1 MDETEQL
8 IERWFLDELS
18 PKDLKK
24 LTAICREQKAVRQR
38 FAAMVESERML
49 KAMGPG
55 EAFDES
61 FCAEVRAR
69 IDLEFNESPDF
80 SDAKIVARIESEE
93 ASKRFHFG
101 IGLKIA
107 AGVALF
113 LGLSLIS
120 LLKTTQPTPEFL
132 ATITSVEGV
141 LWSSQE
147 FENGIPA
154 GSGVIAIERG
164 FIELE
169 FPHKTRLLI
178 EGPARFNI
186 INPMLMEL
194 SQGKLVAQV
203 PEKGHGFRVICPD
216 AEVIDLGTGFGVEAL
231 HDQKTEVHVLQG
243 KVKAKATWEIE
254 YQELTQDEALT
265 ADSSVKLLSNGN
277 AQPDRFLDELPDR
290 STKQPVQYAH
300 WSFDEGSGSRV
311 QAGYNHS
318 SSGVSADGL
327 LRMSRDPEK
336 SLSKG
341 PKWIDG
347 VFGSAL
353 QFDGQGSFVQTDYR
367 GISGNQARTLAFWV
381 KADPESRAGYAILGW
396 GAHPYEE
403 GKVWQASLNPQES
416 DGPVGGLRLGIHGQT
431 AICDTDLRDGQ
442 WHHCAIVLYPGTL
455 EDIPLPKQLMLFY
468 IDGELQHANR
478 HTFLGIDTG
487 SAENAS
493 PVVMGTSAGHKRNRT
508 FDGCLDEIYL
518 IDKPLSQFEIRTLMR
533 ENRL

>member
-1 MDETEQL
+1 MDEIEQL
-8 IERWFLDELS
+8 IERWFQDELS
-18 PKDLKK
+18 PKDLMK
-24 LTAICREQKAVRQR
+24 LTTICREQKAVRQR

-61 FCAEVRAR
+61 FCEEVRAR
-69 IDLEFNESPDF
+69 IDLEFNESSDF
-80 SDAKIVARIESEE
+80 SEAKIVARIESEE
-93 ASKRFHFG
+93 VSKSFHFG

-120 LLKTTQPTPEFL
+120 LLKITNPSPEFL

-147 FENGIPA
+147 LENGIPA
-154 GSGVIAIERG
+154 GWGDIAIERG

-203 PEKGHGFRVICPD
+203 PEDGHGFRVLCPD
-216 AEVIDLGTGFGVEAL
+216 AEVIDLGTRFGVEVL
-231 HDQKTEVHVLQG
+231 QDQKTEVHVLQG
-243 KVKAKATWEIE
+243 KVKARATWEIE
-254 YQELTQDEALT
+254 YQELTRDEALT
-265 ADSSVKLLSNGN
+265 AESSVQSLSNGN

-290 STKQPVQYAH
+290 STKQPVQYVH
-300 WSFDEGSGSRV
+300 WSFDEGSGSQVR
-311 QAGYNHS
+311 AGYNNP
-318 SSGVSADGL
+318 SSGDSADGL
-327 LRMSRDPEK
+327 LRKSRDPQK
-336 SLSKG
+336 SLPDG

-353 QFDGQGSFVQTDYR
+353 QFDGQGSFVQTDYS

-396 GAHPYEE
+396 GRFPYEE
-403 GKVWQASLNPQES
+403 GKVWQASLNPQEL

-442 WHHCAIVLYPGTL
+442 WHHCAIVPYPGTL
-455 EDIPLPKQLMLFY
+455 EDIPVPKQLMLFY
-468 IDGELQHANR
+468 VDGELQHANR
-478 HTFLGIDTG
+478 HTFLGIDTS
-487 SAENAS
+487 SAENSS
-493 PVVMGTSAGHKRNRT
+493 PVVMGTSAGLKHNRT
-508 FDGCLDEIYL
+508 FDGCLDEVYL
-518 IDKPLSQFEIRTLMR
+518 IDKPLSQFEIRRLMH